1 MKTRTKILSCTTA
14 AAVLCAVL
22 PFAVFAENESARVRV
37 VVENNT
43 YKESDG
49 AKWEG
54 TLIDEWVELKPG
66 STAESVISEV
76 MRSSGYADPIESGAY
91 GSYISSVNGLASGD
105 GSELEGSAYPGWLV
119 GYNDWYGNDGLSTL
133 NISDGDELF
142 VTYSLNMGVDI
153 GSNYNNTSTSL
164 KSLTIENA
172 ELSAEFSSDITAY
185 TVTLNEGAESIK
197 LTPAAENKYYR
208 YRIYKNEYTPE
219 QDNDYKRSQ
228 YIPVSDGDTVYIG
241 VGNSNWQYLGD
252 NVGETV
258 YELKINAAAEQSS
271 REESITEPSESQKD
285 LTDINKIIEET
296 TSGIKLN
303 EQISEVGNEWEIFA
317 LARLGAIDETTKT
330 DYAEKLAA
338 YLAGTELSRVTD
350 IDKYTITLTSLGY
363 DMTNFE
369 GVNYISSLSDYN
381 FCTKQGIN
389 GAVYTLLA
397 LDTIKY
403 EIPAAE
409 EGTEQNTREK
419 LIEFILSKQLDDG
432 GWAFFGNNY
441 EPDMTGMVLQSL
453 APYYNE
459 NENVRTA
466 ADKAILLLSE
476 KENEDGTYT
485 SYGAPGCE
493 NNAQIVCALCALG
506 IDPDTDPRFVK
517 SGGSVLDGLCS
528 FYLSGEGAFSHT
540 PGGMANGMSTD
551 QAFYALCAYNRFVN
565 GQTGLYDMTDI
576 SEDHENSGSSEV
588 SDDSEVSKDGEVS
601 DDSEVSEDSEV
612 SDDSEVSEDSE
623 VSDDTSGNPIIGGQS
638 DIDNEQSGG
647 NGDNQQS
654 ENISGNDNTSPVPT
668 GDSGIIYPVLVLLM
682 ISAFIIV
689 FVYRKSNSDR

>member
-14 AAVLCAVL
+14 AALVFSVL
-22 PFAVFAENESARVRV
+22 PFVVSAENENGRVRV

-43 YKESDG
+43 YKMDDG

-54 TLIDEWVELKPG
+54 TLVDKWVDLKAD
-66 STAESVISEV
+66 STAESIISEV

-153 GSNYNNTSTSL
+153 GSDYNNTSTSL

-197 LTPAAENKYYR
+197 LTPEAENKYYR

-285 LTDINKIIEET
+285 LTEINKIIGET

-363 DMTNFE
+363 DMTDFE

-459 NENVRTA
+459 NENVKAA
-466 ADKAILLLSE
+466 ADKAVMLLSE
-476 KENEDGTYT
+476 RQNDDGTYT

-493 NNAQIVCALCALG
+493 NSAQIVCALCALG

-517 SGGSVLDGLCS
+517 SGGSALDGLCA
-528 FYLSGEGAFSHT
+528 FYLNGEGAFSHNL
-540 PGGMANGMSTD
+540 GGKANGMSTD
-551 QAFYALCAYNRFVN
+551 QAFYALCAYSRFVN
-565 GQTGLYDMTDI
+565 GQTRLYDMTDI
-576 SEDHENSGSSEV
+576 DNSDNENLESSEQ
-588 SDDSEVSKDGEVS
+588 SQNSEQSGDN
-601 DDSEVSEDSEV
+601 EVSEDSEA
-612 SDDSEVSEDSE
+612 SDD
-623 VSDDTSGNPIIGGQS
+623 PIIGGQS
-638 DIDNEQSGG
+638 ENDNAQSGG

-654 ENISGNDNTSPVPT
+654 ENISGNDSTSTVTT
-668 GDSGIIYPVLVLLM
+668 GEGETVFPILVL
-682 ISAFIIV
+682 ITVSALIAA
-689 FVYRKSNSDR
+689 FVYKKPKSDR